1 VFYQDKNVLVAGGTG
16 FVGMNFVEELVR
28 RGARVR
34 ITAHRRQLRVWTEGV
49 EVVHADLTR
58 PEDCLAAMAGMQYVI
73 DAAGPVT
80 GAGVTAGAAKTPVQ
94 MPGIP
99 INLTLGANLLQAAWT
114 VGVERYLLLS
124 STSIYPVLTRPMK
137 EAEGWVD
144 PVHPSYYGY
153 GWMRRYLERLA
164 EFVAQ
169 KSKLQIAIVRPTAVY
184 GRWDNFDPQTSH
196 VVPALVR
203 KAIERMHPY
212 EVWGTGEEVRDF
224 LHVTDLV
231 RGGLAALEKH
241 AVCDPINL
249 GYGQAF
255 TIAQLV
261 QLTLKA
267 ADYADAR
274 VVFNTSKPV
283 TIPFRMVDISK
294 ARQVLGF
301 QPQVSLEEGLA
312 DTVAWYRG
320 QAT

>member
-1 VFYQDKNVLVAGGTG
+1 MFYQGKKVLVAGGTG
-16 FVGMNFVEELVR
+16 FVGTNFVEELVR
-28 RGARVR
+28 RGAQVR
-34 ITAHRRQLRVWTEGV
+34 ITAHTRKMPMWTEGV

-58 PEDCLAAMAGMQYVI
+58 TEDGLAAMEGMQYVI
-73 DAAGPVT
+73 HAAGPVT
-80 GAGVTAGAAKTPVQ
+80 GAGVTSGAAKMPVQ

-114 VGVERYLLLS
+114 MGVERYLLLS

-137 EAEGWVD
+137 EEEGWD
-144 PVHPSYYGY
+144 EPVHPSYFGY

-169 KSKLQIAIVRPTAVY
+169 KSKMQIAIVRPTAVY

-196 VVPALVR
+196 VVPALLR
-203 KAIERMHPY
+203 KAIERMNPY

-224 LHVTDLV
+224 LHVSDLV
-231 RGGLAALEKH
+231 RGGLLALEKH

-249 GYGQAF
+249 GYGKAF
-255 TIAQLV
+255 TIAELV
-261 QLTLKA
+261 RFMLQA
-267 ADYADAR
+267 AGYADAK

-294 ARQVLGF
+294 AQRILGF
-301 QPQVSLEEGLA
+301 QPQVSLEQGLA
-312 DTVAWYRG
+312 DTVAWYRS
-320 QAT
+320 QRM